1 MKTDDGLT
9 YLLDVFSGADGGVDF
24 AMLKGF
30 IDQLKQQAAEGD
42 KAAEQILDIQTRY
55 IRLVKMATRTDI
67 PPRKDG

>member
-1 MKTDDGLT
+1 MKADDGLT

-42 KAAEQILDIQTRY
+42 KAAEQILEIQTRY
-55 IRLVKMATRTDI
+55 IRLVKMATSKNI
-67 PPRKDG
+67 PPRKEG

>member
-1 MKTDDGLT
+1 MSEDDGLT

-24 AMLKGF
+24 AMLRGF
-30 IDQLKQQAAEGD
+30 IDQLKDQAAGGD

-55 IRLVKMATRTDI
+55 IRLVRMATRTDI